1 MTIQL
6 GSLMKRL
13 ADRKITL
20 ALTDEA
26 KEVLARDGY
35 DPAYGARPLKRTI
48 QRQIL
53 DPLSLEILEGR
64 FKEGSHIVAEVRDGG
79 LLFHE
84 EEAVVRA
91 A

>member
-1 MTIQL
+1 
-6 GSLMKRL
+6 MKRL
-13 ADRKITL
+13 DARKMTL
-20 ALTDEA
+20 SLTEEA
-26 KEVLARDGY
+26 KELLAQDGY
-35 DPAYGARPLKRTI
+35 DPVYGARPLKRTI

-84 EEAVVRA
+84 EPILVGK
-91 A
+91 